1 MREININDDD
11 GGVLAFVLDH
21 KEEYYKDF
29 IKNNMTNEIEAA
41 LVIKFLE
48 INKQDLLVIRNVH
61 VEKSKRGK
69 GMGTFY
75 LKGAMHSA
83 KVPLT
88 LLISDKTEKQKKGFD
103 LDVFY
108 ESNGFEKVVNTIIGG
123 LMVYPKEKA
132 REMKDFIDAEK
143 KINLTMKE
151 KDVVS
156 KCKIKPH

>member
-11 GGVLAFVLDH
+11 GGILAFILDH
-21 KEEYYKDF
+21 KEDYYKDF
-29 IKNNMTNEIEAA
+29 IKNNMTNEVEAA

-48 INKQDLLVIRNVH
+48 INKQDLLVVRNLH
-61 VEKSKRGK
+61 VERSKRGK

-88 LLISDKTEKQKKGFD
+88 LLISDKTEKQKKGFN

-108 ESNGFEKVVNTIIGG
+108 EANGFEKVVNTVIGG
-123 LMVYPKEKA
+123 LMIYPKEKA

-143 KINLTMKE
+143 KMSLIIKE
-151 KDVVS
+151 NNIS
-156 KCKIKPH
+156 KKIKIKPH

>member
-21 KEEYYKDF
+21 KEDYYKDF
-29 IKNNMTNEIEAA
+29 IRNNMINEREAA

-48 INKQDLLVIRNVH
+48 INKQDLLVVRNVH
-61 VEKSKRGK
+61 VERSKRGK

-88 LLISDKTEKQKKGFD
+88 LLISDKTEKQKKGFN

-108 ESNGFEKVVNTIIGG
+108 ESNGFEKVVNTAIGG

-132 REMKDFIDAEK
+132 REMKDFIDAENK
-143 KINLTMKE
+143 MDLTIKE
-151 KDVVS
+151 SQAETKY
-156 KCKIKPH
+156 KIKPH